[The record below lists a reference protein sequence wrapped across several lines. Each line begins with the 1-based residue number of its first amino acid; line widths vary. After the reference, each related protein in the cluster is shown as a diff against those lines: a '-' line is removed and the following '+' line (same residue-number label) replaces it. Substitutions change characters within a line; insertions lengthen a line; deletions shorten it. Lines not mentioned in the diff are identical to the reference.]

1 MRPLSSPCCIHHPEY
16 AMNDERAEQKDQ
28 VADAIAAVA
37 VITIAVLAAVLWV
50 SGQG

>member
-1 MRPLSSPCCIHHPEY
+1 MTDQP
-16 AMNDERAEQKDQ
+16 ANKKDQ
-28 VADAIAAVA
+28 IADAIAAVA

>member
-1 MRPLSSPCCIHHPEY
+1 MRPLSGPCRSNHPEY
-16 AMNDERAEQKDQ
+16 AMNDERAEKKDQ

-50 SGQG
+50 SSQG